1 MDFDPRDYDSRDDE
15 RFSSDRDHGSRRDRD
30 HRNRADDDLGLLD
43 AYVRDHGDDDARE
56 PGRGSGEDSRQ
67 SKDCDGGP
75 DPRDDARWP
84 DRDTP
89 ERDLDPREVFTRGLR
104 LASLRRPGPA
114 EAGHYVRE

>member
-1 MDFDPRDYDSRDDE
+1 MTNASVPTAITAADATETTAIAPMTTSAYSMLTSVIMVMMTHANQGVGPVRI
-15 RFSSDRDHGSRRDRD
+15 
-30 HRNRADDDLGLLD
+30 RA
-43 AYVRDHGDDDARE
+43 
-56 PGRGSGEDSRQ
+56 SQ